1 MLSNFKR
8 NKHQQHL
15 AQLPKISQSVD
26 DVDFF
31 YAPADFRETL
41 LEKIASAKQRICIVA
56 LYLEQDDGGKG
67 ILNALYEAKRQ
78 RPELDVRVLVDW
90 HRAQRGRIGAA
101 ASNTNAD
108 WYCRMAQENPGV
120 DVPVYGVPINTRE
133 ALGVLH
139 FKGFIIDDSVLY
151 SGASLNDVYLHQH
164 DKYRYDRYH
173 LIRNRKMSDIM
184 FEWVTQNIMNGR
196 GVNRLDDVNRPK
208 SPEIKND
215 IRLFRQE
222 LRDAAYHFQGD
233 ADNDQLSVTPLVG
246 LGKSSLLNKTI
257 FHLMPCAEQKLTI
270 CTPYFN
276 LPAILVR
283 NIIQLLREGKKVE
296 IIVGDKTAN
305 DFYIPEDEPFKIIGA
320 LPYLYEINLRRF
332 LSRLQYY
339 VNTDQLVVRLWK
351 DDDNTYHLKG
361 MWVDDKWMLITGNN
375 LNPRR
380 VWIWKTLFDHDPQL
394 ELAPQREELEL
405 IHEHT
410 TIVKHY
416 RDLRKYCRLSGE
428 GSKLIRRLRR
438 IRIDRL
444 ISASCNHN
452 PVLYGVCFGGH
463 VLRILFVCSLLLL
476 SGCSHMAND
485 SWSGQDKAQHFI
497 ASAMLS
503 AAGMICTASGMSRD
517 RSATFGLMFS
527 VGLGA
532 SKELWDSRPEG
543 RLELERFYGMSPVQL
558 LAIPSGSWRIH

>member
-1 MLSNFKR
+1 MLSKFKR

-26 DVDFF
+26 DVEFF
-31 YAPADFRETL
+31 YAPAHFRETL
-41 LEKIASAKQRICIVA
+41 LEKIASATRRICIVA
-56 LYLEQDDGGKG
+56 LYLEQDEGGRA

-108 WYCRMAQENPGV
+108 WYCHTAQENPGI
-120 DVPVYGVPINTRE
+120 DIPVYGVPVNTRE

-151 SGASLNDVYLHQH
+151 SGASLNDVYLHQL

-173 LIRNRKMSDIM
+173 LIRNPQMADIM
-184 FEWVTQNIMNGR
+184 FNWVDKNLVHGR
-196 GVNRLDDVNRPK
+196 GVHRLDDPHRPK

-215 IRLFRQE
+215 VRSFRQE
-222 LRDAAYHFQGD
+222 LRDAVYRFQGD
-233 ADNDQLSVTPLVG
+233 ASNEELSVTPLVG

-257 FHLMPCAEQKLTI
+257 FHLMPCAEHKLTI

-276 LPAILVR
+276 LLAVLVR
-283 NIIQLLREGKKVE
+283 NIIQLLRDGKKVE

-305 DFYIPEDEPFKIIGA
+305 DFFIPEDQPFKIIGA

-351 DDDNTYHLKG
+351 DEDNSYHLKG
-361 MWVDDKWMLITGNN
+361 MWVDDEWMLLTGNN
-375 LNPRR
+375 LNPRAWR
-380 VWIWKTLFDHDPQL
+380 LDLENAILIHDPQHA
-394 ELAPQREELEL
+394 LAAKRDRELEL
-405 IHEHT
+405 IRTHT
-410 TIVKHY
+410 TVVRHY
-416 RDLRKYCRLSGE
+416 RDLQSIADYPVKVR
-428 GSKLIRRLRR
+428 KLIRRLRR

-444 ISASCNHN
+444 IS
-452 PVLYGVCFGGH
+452 
-463 VLRILFVCSLLLL
+463 RIL
-476 SGCSHMAND
+476 
-485 SWSGQDKAQHFI
+485 
-497 ASAMLS
+497 
-503 AAGMICTASGMSRD
+503 
-517 RSATFGLMFS
+517 
-527 VGLGA
+527 
-532 SKELWDSRPEG
+532 
-543 RLELERFYGMSPVQL
+543 
-558 LAIPSGSWRIH
+558 